1 MTKDQRDE
9 MTVSLA
15 LFMEPSTAS
24 WGERFT
30 LEFMVVL
37 LFVGAFM
44 SLGATFWL
52 PPFVLIIVVHVGV
65 VVWFYHLRTFNFN
78 RFDLRFL
85 MIPAAILLIDIW
97 SSFPSVPP
105 YYDRAYHLQ
114 ISNRILDRWTWE
126 PYHQGIPYSFRP
138 ELMSGIAA
146 VELAWSGETYIVR
159 STPFL
164 ALVGTA
170 WMLQHLS
177 EQITTKAR
185 ALFPPT
191 IFLLFPIVLEFGRT
205 MLLDVL
211 IVGSLLC
218 VVVFWIKQDEDS
230 TPRSWFKIGLIA
242 GCCGLVKYPYFYI
255 GPWLGILLLYER
267 TRLETKLVLAGWS
280 VPTLLFLIRNTINQQ
295 DPLGPMNSQITGTYL
310 SATSEYGLYTI
321 DVFIEDFIAQWPVAL
336 FIFALLGT
344 ILIQKEHRP
353 ILFKTWVLLLPAF
366 VLFAF
371 VLDFGW
377 VRYSTP
383 WLALL
388 SLGIPS
394 MMQSHR
400 LFHERLQSKAVVAVG
415 AVVMLCMLS
424 MTQAM
429 MTDENLGG
437 VSGVDVLK
445 RSQDHAELFVGVGDV
460 LPDGSILLAG
470 NDITVGLYA
479 TNEAYRFGP
488 STDPV
493 ADSILVVDGTHVFT
507 HTSMNRFSFELNWT
521 YLLGS
526 PMTPLADVSTEN
538 VNGYVWEVDP
548 SRLDERR
555 WWLENPGAVNGTG
568 GQSADMVWLGEE
580 ATFSWPD
587 NTAPHLIVRYDGPL
601 PNAGV
606 FNALLSEEH
615 PDVLC
620 RTLESCSE
628 LERSTHY
635 DEQWLMWGVLA

>member
-1 MTKDQRDE
+1 MNA
-9 MTVSLA
+9 SFHP
-15 LFMEPSTAS
+15 FMEASTTS

-44 SLGATFWL
+44 SLGASFWL
-52 PPFVLIIVVHVGV
+52 PPFVLIIIVHVGV
-65 VVWFYHLRTFNFN
+65 VAWLYHLRTFNVN
-78 RFDLRFL
+78 SRDLRFL

-159 STPFL
+159 FTPFL
-164 ALVGTA
+164 VLLGTA
-170 WMLQHLS
+170 WGLQHLS
-177 EQITTKAR
+177 EHLTTKTL
-185 ALFPPT
+185 ALFPPMT
-191 IFLLFPIVLEFGRT
+191 FLLFPIVLEFGRT

-255 GPWLGILLLYER
+255 GPWLGVLLLYER
-267 TRLETKLVLAGWS
+267 TRFETKLVLAGWS
-280 VPTLLFLIRNTINQQ
+280 VPTALFLIRNTINQQ
-295 DPLGPMNSQITGTYL
+295 DPLGPMNSQLTGTYL
-310 SATSEYGLYTI
+310 SATSEFGSYTF
-321 DVFIEDFIAQWPVAL
+321 DVFKEDFIAQWPIAL
-336 FIFALLGT
+336 LLFALIGT
-344 ILIQKEHRP
+344 VLVQKNYRP
-353 ILFKTWVLLLPAF
+353 ILFKSWVLLLPAF
-366 VLFAF
+366 ILFGF
-371 VLDFGW
+371 ILDFGW

-394 MMQSHR
+394 AMQSHR
-400 LFHERLQSKAVVAVG
+400 LLHERLQTNMTLAVG

-424 MTQAM
+424 MTHVM
-429 MTDENLGG
+429 MSDENLRGF
-437 VSGVDVLK
+437 SGADILK

-470 NDITVGLYA
+470 RDITVGLYA

-493 ADSILVVDGTHVFT
+493 SDSILVVDGTHVFT

-526 PMTPLADVSTEN
+526 PMTPFADVSTEK
-538 VNGYVWEVDP
+538 VNGYVWETDHV
-548 SRLDERR
+548 RLDERG
-555 WWLENPGAVNGTG
+555 WWLENQGALNGTG
-568 GQSADMVWLGEE
+568 GQSGDMVWLDEG
-580 ATFSWPD
+580 ATFSWPTD
-587 NTAPHLIVRYDGPL
+587 TAPHLIVRYDGPS

-620 RTLESCSE
+620 RTLETCSE
-628 LERSTHY
+628 LERSTHH
-635 DEQWLMWGVLA
+635 DERWLMWGLKDD